1 MSEGSKVCG
10 REYICMYVHSNAMM
24 SILVHF
30 LMKAIEHAGLD
41 SNVWVGWWC
50 GLLRDGGREWVGE
63 GQICN
68 LWVYKCPLSKWF
80 N

>member
-1 MSEGSKVCG
+1 
-10 REYICMYVHSNAMM
+10 MYVHSNAMM

-68 LWVYKCPLSKWF
+68 L
-80 N
+80 

>member
-1 MSEGSKVCG
+1 MRGVRYVCG

-50 GLLRDGGREWVGE
+50 GLLGMEGGNGLVRDRYVTCRY
-63 GQICN
+63 IR
-68 LWVYKCPLSKWF
+68 KCPLPK
-80 N
+80 